1 MMAHLHDEVKEHFS
15 RLVTG
20 IMSKHKSNAIN
31 DEQLIERLGRLRGM
45 ENVVISTLQSAEK
58 V

>member
-1 MMAHLHDEVKEHFS
+1 MMAHLKDEVTEHFS
-15 RLVTG
+15 RLVTDT
-20 IMSKHKSNAIN
+20 MSKHKTNAIN

-45 ENVVISTLQSAEK
+45 ESVVISTLQAAEK